1 MVYYT
6 CMREYDATT
15 LPCGSTV
22 GRTLA
27 AVVAGALILVPAT
40 AVSAQSMR
48 NFDELS
54 ITPSDVHQ
62 HVLRVRAEIDAI
74 RGARGAT
81 DAVRDPG
88 RQSSRLPIHVFAK
101 ANELRS
107 KIARFQVEIGM
118 QPIDAEPLPFR
129 EVLPENVFG
138 NIDGILEELGTI
150 QAFLDIVPST
160 SDPPFIA
167 GRTPSDVY
175 RTLWEASYAFD
186 ALVAEI
192 TPPIVHQSVQ
202 RIAADL
208 LLIADRLEIE
218 TIITPPRVEEGIVP
232 RDVIRESFVNM
243 YLIARIQHELAMP
256 PFIVPP
262 IPGGAITPTNVFDT
276 TLAILAEL
284 HRIKVVLG
292 IEQRSPVTGLNQNAT
307 PGAVRSM
314 MLGVQAAL
322 REVLAAIREEA

>member
-15 LPCGSTV
+15 LPRSSTV
-22 GRTLA
+22 GRMLA

-62 HVLRVRAEIDAI
+62 HVLRVRAQIDAI

-101 ANELRS
+101 ANELKS

-138 NIDGILEELGTI
+138 NVDGILEELGTI

-160 SDPPFIA
+160 SEPPFIA

-175 RTLWEASYAFD
+175 RTLW
-186 ALVAEI
+186 
-192 TPPIVHQSVQ
+192 
-202 RIAADL
+202 
-208 LLIADRLEIE
+208 
-218 TIITPPRVEEGIVP
+218 
-232 RDVIRESFVNM
+232 
-243 YLIARIQHELAMP
+243 
-256 PFIVPP
+256 
-262 IPGGAITPTNVFDT
+262 
-276 TLAILAEL
+276 
-284 HRIKVVLG
+284 
-292 IEQRSPVTGLNQNAT
+292 
-307 PGAVRSM
+307 
-314 MLGVQAAL
+314 
-322 REVLAAIREEA
+322 

>member
-1 MVYYT
+1 
-6 CMREYDATT
+6 MREYNAAI
-15 LPCGSTV
+15 LPYGSTV

-27 AVVAGALILVPAT
+27 AAAGALILTVAVTT
-40 AVSAQSMR
+40 AASAQNMR
-48 NFDELS
+48 DFEELS
-54 ITPSDVHQ
+54 ITPSDVHR
-62 HVLRVRAEIDAI
+62 HVLRVQAEIDAI

-118 QPIDAEPLPFR
+118 QPIDVEPLPFR
-129 EVLPENVFG
+129 QVLPENVFG
-138 NIDGILEELGTI
+138 NVDGILVELSAI
-150 QAFLDIVPST
+150 QAFLDIEPSA

-175 RTLWEASYAFD
+175 RTLWKASYAFD

-202 RIAADL
+202 QIAADL
-208 LLIADRLEIE
+208 LLITDALEIE
-218 TIITPPRVEEGIVP
+218 TVITPPRVEQGIVP
-232 RDVIRESFVNM
+232 RDVIQESFVNM

-284 HRIKVVLG
+284 HRIKIFLG
-292 IEQRSPVTGLNQNAT
+292 IERQPPATRLNQSAT

-322 REVLAAIREEA
+322 REVLEAVSQADA